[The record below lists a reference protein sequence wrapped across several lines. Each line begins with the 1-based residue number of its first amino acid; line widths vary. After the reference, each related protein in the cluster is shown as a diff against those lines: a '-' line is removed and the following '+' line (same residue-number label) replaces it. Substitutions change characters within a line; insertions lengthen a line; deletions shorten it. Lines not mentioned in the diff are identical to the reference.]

1 MVTLGR
7 LGSRRWKSRGPGI
20 NWVFCLRTPGVPNS
34 TEVAVL
40 DFSLSPELLALQEKA
55 HDFALNVMR
64 PVARYYDD
72 TAEWATPVY
81 NKAWDEGYLQALVP
95 KEYGGPG
102 KNQIEE
108 AVVCEEMAWGCAG
121 LYTSIMANGLAMTPI
136 LIAGSEA
143 QKKKWLTKLIE
154 EPVFAA
160 FSLSEPE
167 AGSDAGGMTCRA
179 ELKGDKYIINGTKCY
194 CTNGGHADF
203 YTLFASTNPDK
214 GARGTSCIVVPRD
227 TPGLRVGKAMDKMGQ
242 RASNQVEVH
251 YENAE
256 VPAEN
261 ILGKE
266 GMGFIIAMKTLD
278 QTRAAVAA
286 GGVGVARAAFEI
298 ALEYAKTRIQFGKPI
313 IANQAISFMLADMAK
328 KIEASRLLTWQA
340 AWMTDNKIK
349 NSKQSAIAKT
359 FATDT
364 AMEVTTDAVQILGG
378 NGYSKDYL
386 VEKCMRDAKLLQIYE
401 GTNQIQRLVIAKEIQ
416 QGN

>member
-1 MVTLGR
+1 MLNFG
-7 LGSRRWKSRGPGI
+7 
-20 NWVFCLRTPGVPNS
+20 
-34 TEVAVL
+34 
-40 DFSLSPELLALQEKA
+40 LSPELLALKQQA
-55 HDFALNVMR
+55 HEFAVNVIR

-72 TAEWATPVY
+72 TGEWATPVY
-81 NKAWDEGYLQALVP
+81 QKAWDEHYLQALVP
-95 KEYGGPG
+95 KEFGGPG
-102 KNQIEE
+102 KCQIEE
-108 AVVCEEMAWGCAG
+108 AIVCEEMAWGCGG
-121 LYTSIMANGLAMTPI
+121 LYTSIMANGLAITPI
-136 LIAGSEA
+136 LVAGSDE
-143 QKKKWLTKLIE
+143 QKKKWLGRLVE
-154 EPVFAA
+154 APLFAA
-160 FSLSEPE
+160 FSLSEPN
-167 AGSDAGGMTCRA
+167 AGSDAGSLTCRA
-179 ELKGDKYIINGTKCY
+179 ERKGDKYIINGTKCY
-194 CTNGGHADF
+194 CTNGGYADF

-261 ILGKE
+261 LLGKE

-286 GGVGVARAAFEI
+286 GGVGVARAAYEI
-298 ALEYAKTRIQFGKPI
+298 ALDYAKTRIQFGQPI
-313 IANQAISFMLADMAK
+313 FANQAISFMLADMAK

-340 AWMTDNKIK
+340 AWMTDNGIK

-359 FATDT
+359 FATDS
-364 AMEVTTDAVQILGG
+364 AMEITTDAVQILGG
-378 NGYSKDYL
+378 NGYSRDYL

>member
-1 MVTLGR
+1 M
-7 LGSRRWKSRGPGI
+7 
-20 NWVFCLRTPGVPNS
+20 
-34 TEVAVL
+34 L
-40 DFSLSPELLALQEKA
+40 DFSLSPELLAVQEKA
-55 HDFALNVMR
+55 HEFALNVLR

-72 TAEWATPVY
+72 TGEWATPVY
-81 NKAWDEGYLQALVP
+81 KKAWDEGYLQALVP

-102 KNQIEE
+102 KSQIEE
-108 AVVCEEMAWGCAG
+108 AIICEELSWGCTG
-121 LYTSIMANGLAMTPI
+121 LYTSIMATGLGMTPI
-136 LIAGSEA
+136 LIGGSDE
-143 QKKKWLTKLIE
+143 QKKKWLTKLLE
-154 EPVFAA
+154 QPVFAA
-160 FSLSEPE
+160 FSLSEPD

-179 ELKGDKYIINGTKCY
+179 ELRGDKYIINGTKCY
-194 CTNGGHADF
+194 CTNGGYAEF

-214 GARGTSCIVVPRD
+214 GARGTSCIIVPKD
-227 TPGLRVGKAMDKMGQ
+227 APGLRIGKAMDKMGQ
-242 RASNQVEVH
+242 RASNQVH
-251 YENAE
+251 LHFENAE

-266 GMGFIIAMKTLD
+266 GMGFIIAMRTLD

-298 ALEYAKTRIQFGKPI
+298 ALDYAKTRIQFGKPI
-313 IANQAISFMLADMAK
+313 IVNQAISFMLADMAK

>member
-1 MVTLGR
+1 
-7 LGSRRWKSRGPGI
+7 
-20 NWVFCLRTPGVPNS
+20 
-34 TEVAVL
+34 
-40 DFSLSPELLALQEKA
+40 
-55 HDFALNVMR
+55 MR

-121 LYTSIMANGLAMTPI
+121 LYTSIMANGLAITPI
-136 LIAGSEA
+136 LIAGSDE
-143 QKKKWLTKLIE
+143 QKKKWLTKLTE
-154 EPVFAA
+154 EPLFAA

-194 CTNGGHADF
+194 CTNGGYADF

-261 ILGKE
+261 ILGRE

-298 ALEYAKTRIQFGKPI
+298 ALEYAKARIQFGKPI

-340 AWMTDNKIK
+340 AWMTDNKVK

>member
-1 MVTLGR
+1 M
-7 LGSRRWKSRGPGI
+7 
-20 NWVFCLRTPGVPNS
+20 
-34 TEVAVL
+34 L

-55 HDFALNVMR
+55 HDFALNVIR

-81 NKAWDEGYLQALVP
+81 KKAWDEGYLQALVP

-108 AVVCEEMAWGCAG
+108 AVVCEEMAWGCGG

-136 LIAGSEA
+136 LIAGSDQ
-143 QKKKWLTKLIE
+143 QKRKWLTKLTE
-154 EPVFAA
+154 EPLFAA

-179 ELKGDKYIINGTKCY
+179 ELKGDKFIINGTKCY

-242 RASNQVEVH
+242 RASNQVHVH

-261 ILGKE
+261 LLGKE

-298 ALEYAKTRIQFGKPI
+298 ALDYAKTRIQFGKPI

>member
-1 MVTLGR
+1 M
-7 LGSRRWKSRGPGI
+7 
-20 NWVFCLRTPGVPNS
+20 
-34 TEVAVL
+34 L

-55 HDFALNVMR
+55 HEFALNVIR
-64 PVARYYDD
+64 PVARYYDN
-72 TAEWATPVY
+72 TGEWATPVY

-108 AVVCEEMAWGCAG
+108 AIVCEEMAWGCGG

-136 LIAGSEA
+136 LIAGSDE
-143 QKKKWLTKLIE
+143 QKKKWLTRLTEQPI
-154 EPVFAA
+154 FAA
-160 FSLSEPE
+160 FSLSEPD

-179 ELKGDKYIINGTKCY
+179 ELRGDKYIINGTKCY

-261 ILGKE
+261 ILGRE

-298 ALEYAKTRIQFGKPI
+298 ALEYAKTRVQFGKPI

>member
-1 MVTLGR
+1 ML
-7 LGSRRWKSRGPGI
+7 
-20 NWVFCLRTPGVPNS
+20 NF
-34 TEVAVL
+34 A
-40 DFSLSPELLALQEKA
+40 LSPELLALQEKA

-108 AVVCEEMAWGCAG
+108 AIVCEEMAWGCAG
-121 LYTSIMANGLAMTPI
+121 LYTSIMANGLAITPI
-136 LIAGSEA
+136 LIAGSDE
-143 QKKKWLTKLIE
+143 QKKKWLTKLTD

-194 CTNGGHADF
+194 CTNGGYADF

-261 ILGKE
+261 ILGRE

>member
-1 MVTLGR
+1 M
-7 LGSRRWKSRGPGI
+7 
-20 NWVFCLRTPGVPNS
+20 
-34 TEVAVL
+34 L

-55 HDFALNVMR
+55 HAFALNVMR

-72 TAEWATPVY
+72 TGEWATPVY

-108 AVVCEEMAWGCAG
+108 AIVCEEMAWGCGG
-121 LYTSIMANGLAMTPI
+121 LYTSIMANGLAITPI
-136 LIAGSEA
+136 LIAGSDE
-143 QKKKWLTKLIE
+143 QKKKWLTKLTE
-154 EPVFAA
+154 EPLFAA

-194 CTNGGHADF
+194 CTNGGYADF

-261 ILGKE
+261 ILGRE

-298 ALEYAKTRIQFGKPI
+298 ALEYAKARIQFGKPI

>member
-1 MVTLGR
+1 MLNFG
-7 LGSRRWKSRGPGI
+7 
-20 NWVFCLRTPGVPNS
+20 
-34 TEVAVL
+34 
-40 DFSLSPELLALQEKA
+40 LSPELLALKQQA
-55 HDFALNVMR
+55 HDFAVNVIR

-72 TAEWATPVY
+72 TGEWATPVY
-81 NKAWDEGYLQALVP
+81 QKAWDEHYLQALVP
-95 KEYGGPG
+95 KEFGGPG
-102 KNQIEE
+102 KCQIEE
-108 AVVCEEMAWGCAG
+108 AIVCEEMAWGCGG
-121 LYTSIMANGLAMTPI
+121 LYTSIMANGLAITPI
-136 LIAGSEA
+136 LVAGSDE
-143 QKKKWLTKLIE
+143 QKKKWLGRLVE
-154 EPVFAA
+154 APLFAA
-160 FSLSEPE
+160 FSLSEPN
-167 AGSDAGGMTCRA
+167 AGSDAGSLTCRA
-179 ELKGDKYIINGTKCY
+179 ERKGDKYIINGTKCY
-194 CTNGGHADF
+194 CTNGGYADF

-261 ILGKE
+261 LLGKE

-286 GGVGVARAAFEI
+286 GGVGVARAAYEI
-298 ALEYAKTRIQFGKPI
+298 ALDYAKTRIQFGQPI
-313 IANQAISFMLADMAK
+313 FANQAISFMLADMAK

-340 AWMTDNKIK
+340 AWMTDNGIK

-359 FATDT
+359 FATDS
-364 AMEVTTDAVQILGG
+364 AMEITTDAVQILGG
-378 NGYSKDYL
+378 NGYSRDYL

>member
-1 MVTLGR
+1 M
-7 LGSRRWKSRGPGI
+7 
-20 NWVFCLRTPGVPNS
+20 
-34 TEVAVL
+34 L

-121 LYTSIMANGLAMTPI
+121 LYTSIMANGLAITPI
-136 LIAGSEA
+136 LIAGSDE
-143 QKKKWLTKLIE
+143 QKKKWLTKLTE
-154 EPVFAA
+154 EPLFAA

-194 CTNGGHADF
+194 CTNGGYADF

-261 ILGKE
+261 ILGRE

-298 ALEYAKTRIQFGKPI
+298 ALEYAKARIQFGKPI

-416 QGN
+416 

>member
-1 MVTLGR
+1 M
-7 LGSRRWKSRGPGI
+7 
-20 NWVFCLRTPGVPNS
+20 
-34 TEVAVL
+34 L
-40 DFSLSPELLALQEKA
+40 DFTLTPEQQALKDQA
-55 HDFALNVMR
+55 HDFAVNVMR
-64 PVARYYDD
+64 PVARHYDD
-72 TAEWATPVY
+72 TGEWAVPVY
-81 NKAWDEGYLQALVP
+81 KKAFELGYLQALVP
-95 KEYGGPG
+95 KECGGPG
-102 KNQIEE
+102 KTQVEE
-108 AVVCEEMAWGCAG
+108 VLVCEELAWGCGG
-121 LYTSIMANGLAMTPI
+121 LYTSIMANGLGITPI
-136 LIAGSEA
+136 LIAGSDE
-143 QKKKWLTKLIE
+143 QKKQWLSKLVE
-154 EPVFAA
+154 APVFAA
-160 FSLSEPE
+160 FSLSEPN

-194 CTNGGHADF
+194 CTNGGYADF

-227 TPGLRVGKAMDKMGQ
+227 TPGLRIGKALDKMGQ
-242 RASNQVEVH
+242 RASNQVELH
-251 YENAE
+251 FENAE
-256 VPAEN
+256 VPAVN
-261 ILGKE
+261 LLGKE

-298 ALEYAKTRIQFGKPI
+298 ALEYAKTRIQFGQPI
-313 IANQAISFMLADMAK
+313 FSNQAISFMLADMAK

-340 AWMTDNKIK
+340 AWLTDNNIK

-364 AMEVTTDAVQILGG
+364 AMEVSTDAVQILGG
-378 NGYSKDYL
+378 NGYSRDYL

>member
-1 MVTLGR
+1 
-7 LGSRRWKSRGPGI
+7 
-20 NWVFCLRTPGVPNS
+20 
-34 TEVAVL
+34 VAVL
-40 DFSLSPELLALQEKA
+40 DFSLSPELLELQQKA
-55 HDFALNVMR
+55 HDFAVNVIR

-102 KNQIEE
+102 KNQVEE
-108 AVVCEEMAWGCAG
+108 AIVCEEMAWGCAG
-121 LYTSIMANGLAMTPI
+121 LYTSIMANGLGMTPI
-136 LIAGSEA
+136 LIAGSDV
-143 QKKKWLTKLIE
+143 QKKKWLTKLTE
-154 EPVFAA
+154 QPVFAA
-160 FSLSEPE
+160 FSLSEPD

-214 GARGTSCIVVPRD
+214 GARGTSCIIVPKD
-227 TPGLRVGKAMDKMGQ
+227 TPGLTIGKAMDKMGQ
-242 RASNQVEVH
+242 RASNQVHLH

-313 IANQAISFMLADMAK
+313 IVNQAISFMLADMAK

>member
-1 MVTLGR
+1 MLNFG
-7 LGSRRWKSRGPGI
+7 
-20 NWVFCLRTPGVPNS
+20 
-34 TEVAVL
+34 
-40 DFSLSPELLALQEKA
+40 LSPELQALRAEA
-55 HDFALNVMR
+55 HDFAVNVLR
-64 PVARYYDD
+64 PVARQYDD
-72 TAEWATPVY
+72 SGEWATPVY
-81 NKAWDEGYLQALVP
+81 NKAWDLGYLQALVP
-95 KEYGGPG
+95 KFCGGPG
-102 KNQIEE
+102 KSQVEE
-108 AVVCEEMAWGCAG
+108 ALVCEELAWGCGG
-121 LYTSIMANGLAMTPI
+121 LYTSIMANGLAITPI
-136 LIAGSEA
+136 LIAGSDE
-143 QKKKWLTKLIE
+143 QKKKWLGKLVEAPI
-154 EPVFAA
+154 FAA
-160 FSLSEPE
+160 FSLSEPN

-194 CTNGGHADF
+194 CTNGGYADF

-214 GARGTSCIVVPRD
+214 GARGTSCLIVPRD

-298 ALEYAKTRIQFGKPI
+298 ALDYAKTRIQFGAPI
-313 IANQAISFMLADMAK
+313 FSNQAISFMLADMSK

-340 AWMTDNKIK
+340 AWMTDNNIK

-378 NGYSKDYL
+378 NGYSREFL

>member
-1 MVTLGR
+1 M
-7 LGSRRWKSRGPGI
+7 
-20 NWVFCLRTPGVPNS
+20 
-34 TEVAVL
+34 L

-102 KNQIEE
+102 KNQIQE
-108 AVVCEEMAWGCAG
+108 AIVCEEMAWGCAG
-121 LYTSIMANGLAMTPI
+121 LYTSIMANGLAITPI
-136 LIAGSEA
+136 LIAGSDE
-143 QKKKWLTKLIE
+143 QKKKWLTKLTEGPI
-154 EPVFAA
+154 FAA

-194 CTNGGHADF
+194 CTNGGYADF

-261 ILGKE
+261 ILGRE

>member
-1 MVTLGR
+1 M
-7 LGSRRWKSRGPGI
+7 
-20 NWVFCLRTPGVPNS
+20 
-34 TEVAVL
+34 L
-40 DFSLSPELLALQEKA
+40 DFSLSPELLALQAKA

-81 NKAWDEGYLQALVP
+81 EKAWKEGYLQALVP
-95 KEYGGPG
+95 TEYGGPG

-108 AVVCEEMAWGCAG
+108 AIVCEELAWGCAG
-121 LYTSIMANGLAMTPI
+121 LYTSIMANGLAITPI
-136 LIAGSEA
+136 LTAGSDE
-143 QKKKWLTKLIE
+143 QKKKWLSKLVE
-154 EPVFAA
+154 EPLFAA

-167 AGSDAGGMTCRA
+167 AGSDAGSMTCHA
-179 ELKGDKYIINGTKCY
+179 ELKGGKYIINGTKCY

-214 GARGTSCIVVPRD
+214 GARGTSCIIVPKD

-242 RASNQVEVH
+242 RASNQVHLH

-286 GGVGVARAAFEI
+286 GGVGVARAAFEM
-298 ALEYAKTRIQFGKPI
+298 ALEYAKTRNQFGKPI

>member
-1 MVTLGR
+1 ML
-7 LGSRRWKSRGPGI
+7 
-20 NWVFCLRTPGVPNS
+20 NF
-34 TEVAVL
+34 A
-40 DFSLSPELLALQEKA
+40 LSPELLALQAKA

-102 KNQIEE
+102 KNQVEE
-108 AVVCEEMAWGCAG
+108 AIVCEEMAWGCAG
-121 LYTSIMANGLAMTPI
+121 LYTSIMANGLAITPI
-136 LIAGSEA
+136 LVAGSDE
-143 QKKKWLTKLIE
+143 QKKKWLTKLTEQPI
-154 EPVFAA
+154 FAA
-160 FSLSEPE
+160 FSLSEPD

-214 GARGTSCIVVPRD
+214 GARGTSCIIVPKD
-227 TPGLRVGKAMDKMGQ
+227 TPGLRIGKAMDKMGQ
-242 RASNQVEVH
+242 RASNQVHLH

-340 AWMTDNKIK
+340 AWMTDNKIR

>member
-1 MVTLGR
+1 M
-7 LGSRRWKSRGPGI
+7 
-20 NWVFCLRTPGVPNS
+20 
-34 TEVAVL
+34 L
-40 DFSLSPELLALQEKA
+40 DFTLTPEQQAIKEQA
-55 HDFALNVMR
+55 HDFAVNVMR
-64 PVARYYDD
+64 PVARHYDD
-72 TAEWATPVY
+72 TGEWATPVY
-81 NKAWDEGYLQALVP
+81 NKAWDLGYLQALVP
-95 KEYGGPG
+95 KFCGGPG
-102 KNQIEE
+102 KTQVEE
-108 AVVCEEMAWGCAG
+108 ALVCEELAWGCGG
-121 LYTSIMANGLAMTPI
+121 LYTSIMANGLAITPI
-136 LIAGSEA
+136 LIAGSDD
-143 QKKKWLTKLIE
+143 QKKKWLGKLVE
-154 EPVFAA
+154 APVFAA
-160 FSLSEPE
+160 FSLSEPN

-194 CTNGGHADF
+194 CTNGGYADF

-227 TPGLRVGKAMDKMGQ
+227 TPGLTVGKAMDKMGQ

-251 YENAE
+251 YESAE

-286 GGVGVARAAFEI
+286 GGVGVARAAYEI
-298 ALEYAKTRIQFGKPI
+298 ALDYAKNRIQFGQPI
-313 IANQAISFMLADMAK
+313 FTNQAISFMLADMAK

-340 AWMTDNKIK
+340 AWMTDNNIK

-364 AMEVTTDAVQILGG
+364 AMEVSTDAVQILGG
-378 NGYSKDYL
+378 NGYSRDFL

>member
-1 MVTLGR
+1 ML
-7 LGSRRWKSRGPGI
+7 
-20 NWVFCLRTPGVPNS
+20 NF
-34 TEVAVL
+34 A
-40 DFSLSPELLALQEKA
+40 LSPELLALQAKA

-64 PVARYYDD
+64 PVARHYDD

-102 KNQIEE
+102 KNQVEE
-108 AVVCEEMAWGCAG
+108 AIVCEELAWGCAG
-121 LYTSIMANGLAMTPI
+121 LYTSIMANGLAITPI
-136 LIAGSEA
+136 LVAGSDE
-143 QKKKWLTKLIE
+143 QKKKWLTKLTEQPI
-154 EPVFAA
+154 FAA
-160 FSLSEPE
+160 FSLSEPD

-214 GARGTSCIVVPRD
+214 GARGTSCIIVPKD
-227 TPGLRVGKAMDKMGQ
+227 TPGLRIGKAMDKMGQ
-242 RASNQVEVH
+242 RASNQVHLH

-298 ALEYAKTRIQFGKPI
+298 ALEYAKTRNQFGKPI
-313 IANQAISFMLADMAK
+313 IANQAISFMLADMSK

-349 NSKQSAIAKT
+349 NSRQSAIAKT

-378 NGYSKDYL
+378 NGYSRDYL

>member
-1 MVTLGR
+1 M
-7 LGSRRWKSRGPGI
+7 
-20 NWVFCLRTPGVPNS
+20 
-34 TEVAVL
+34 L

-108 AVVCEEMAWGCAG
+108 AIVCEEMAWGCGG
-121 LYTSIMANGLAMTPI
+121 LYTSIMANGLAITPI
-136 LIAGSEA
+136 LIAGSDE
-143 QKKKWLTKLIE
+143 QKKKWLTKLTE
-154 EPVFAA
+154 EPLFAA

-194 CTNGGHADF
+194 CTNGGYADF

-261 ILGKE
+261 ILGRE

-298 ALEYAKTRIQFGKPI
+298 ALEYAKARIQFGKPI

>member
-1 MVTLGR
+1 M
-7 LGSRRWKSRGPGI
+7 
-20 NWVFCLRTPGVPNS
+20 
-34 TEVAVL
+34 L

-108 AVVCEEMAWGCAG
+108 AIVCEEMAWGCAG
-121 LYTSIMANGLAMTPI
+121 LYTSIMANGLAITPI
-136 LIAGSEA
+136 LIAGSDE
-143 QKKKWLTKLIE
+143 QKKKWLTKLTE
-154 EPVFAA
+154 EPLFAA

-194 CTNGGHADF
+194 CTNGGYADF

-261 ILGKE
+261 ILGRE

-298 ALEYAKTRIQFGKPI
+298 ALEYAKARIQFGKPI

>member
-1 MVTLGR
+1 MLNFALT
-7 LGSRRWKSRGPGI
+7 
-20 NWVFCLRTPGVPNS
+20 
-34 TEVAVL
+34 
-40 DFSLSPELLALQEKA
+40 PELQALKDQA
-55 HDFALNVMR
+55 HDFALNVIR
-64 PVARYYDD
+64 PVARQYDD
-72 TAEWATPVY
+72 SGEWATPVY
-81 NKAWDEGYLQALVP
+81 NKAWELGYLQSLVP
-95 KEYGGPG
+95 KFCGGPG
-102 KNQIEE
+102 KNQVEE
-108 AVVCEEMAWGCAG
+108 ALICEEMAWGCGG
-121 LYTSIMANGLAMTPI
+121 LYTSIMANGLAITPI
-136 LIAGSEA
+136 LIAGSDE
-143 QKKKWLTKLIE
+143 QKKKWLGKLVEAPI
-154 EPVFAA
+154 FAA
-160 FSLSEPE
+160 FSLSEPN
-167 AGSDAGGMTCRA
+167 AGSDAGAMTCRA

-194 CTNGGHADF
+194 CTNGGYADF

-214 GARGTSCIVVPRD
+214 GARGTSCIIVPRD
-227 TPGLRVGKAMDKMGQ
+227 TPGLRIGKAMDKMGQ

-286 GGVGVARAAFEI
+286 GGVGVARAAYEI
-298 ALEYAKTRIQFGKPI
+298 ALDYAKTRIQFGQPI
-313 IANQAISFMLADMAK
+313 FANQAISFMLADMAK

-340 AWMTDNKIK
+340 AWMTDNNLK

-364 AMEVTTDAVQILGG
+364 AMEVSTDAVQILGG
-378 NGYSKDYL
+378 NGYSRDYL

>member
-1 MVTLGR
+1 ML
-7 LGSRRWKSRGPGI
+7 
-20 NWVFCLRTPGVPNS
+20 NF
-34 TEVAVL
+34 A
-40 DFSLSPELLALQEKA
+40 LSPELLALQEKA

-108 AVVCEEMAWGCAG
+108 AIVCEEMAWGCAG
-121 LYTSIMANGLAMTPI
+121 LYTSIMANGLAITPI
-136 LIAGSEA
+136 LIAGSDE
-143 QKKKWLTKLIE
+143 QKKKWLTKLTEGPI
-154 EPVFAA
+154 FAA

-179 ELKGDKYIINGTKCY
+179 ELKGGKYIINGTKCY
-194 CTNGGHADF
+194 CTNGGYADF

-261 ILGKE
+261 ILGRE